1 MPARRSG
8 RWTATAARLALA
20 AALLAVVAPPASAI
34 AGGFRTLVGAPSDDD
49 VAAWAAQPSDASG
62 NPDGRTRFELDA
74 DPGATLTEHVL
85 ITNSS
90 TEERE
95 FAVYGADAFN
105 TSTGG
110 YDVLAA
116 AEVSTDVGS
125 WVSVEAPTVT
135 IPALSTAVVPFTVT
149 VPDAATPGDHP
160 GGVVVSPVRL
170 QEADNGVVV
179 DTRIAVRLAVRVAG
193 EIAPALEVRGLSASF
208 AGSWV
213 PFGSAPATITYEVVN
228 TGNVMVTGEPRI
240 RVTGPF
246 GVTLAEVDADE
257 TRQVLPGDSFTVTTE
272 LADVEPL
279 VLNTAIVDVTMA
291 FAESRVD
298 DDTGTDDAGTDE
310 AGTDD
315 AGTDEAGTE
324 PGADEPADADQV
336 TKGAV
341 DPAPDGVDGGDG
353 GLVSV
358 TDRTTFVAIPWTGL
372 ALVVLLAGGLWYLVR
387 YLRWRRRTGAEAWER
402 MVDEAAQARA
412 GAATPGPVGSALAV
426 AAAAVTLAAAGLVAG
441 APTASAQTPVDD
453 DGGSITVSVPKPSA
467 TATPTPTPTSSSTPR
482 ATTRPPRTSTPTPD
496 PSAPVEEPADDD
508 DAGAPPTVDPPD
520 RDPDLVW
527 SSSERG
533 GLTPLQ
539 WTLAGVAA
547 ASGGGAVGAWL
558 LRRNGGAGA

>member
-8 RWTATAARLALA
+8 HWTATAARLALA
-20 AALLAVVAPPASAI
+20 AALLAVVATPASAI
-34 AGGFRTLVGAPSDDD
+34 AGGVRTLVGTASDDD

-62 NPDGRTRFELDA
+62 TPDGRTRFELDA
-74 DPGATLTEHVL
+74 EPGATLTEHVL

-90 TEERE
+90 TQERE

-179 DTRIAVRLAVRVAG
+179 DTRIAVRIAVRVAG
-193 EIAPALEVRGLSASF
+193 EIDPALEVRGLTASF

-272 LADVEPL
+272 LPDVEPL
-279 VLNTAIVDVTMA
+279 VLNTAVVDVAMA
-291 FAESRVD
+291 FAESRV
-298 DDTGTDDAGTDE
+298 TDD

-315 AGTDEAGTE
+315 AGTEQ
-324 PGADEPADADQV
+324 GADQPADAGQV
-336 TKGAV
+336 TKAAA
-341 DPAPDGVDGGDG
+341 DPGPAAIDGPDGADG

-358 TDRTTFVAIPWTGL
+358 TQRTTFLAVPWTGL
-372 ALVVLLAGGLWYLVR
+372 ALVALLVGGTWYLVR
-387 YLRWRRRTGAEAWER
+387 YLRWRRRAGAEAWER
-402 MVDEAAQARA
+402 MVGDAARPRTD
-412 GAATPGPVGSALAV
+412 AAPGPVGSALAV
-426 AAAAVTLAAAGLVAG
+426 AAAAVTLAGAGLVAG
-441 APTASAQTPVDD
+441 APTASAESPPVDD
-453 DGGSITVSVPKPSA
+453 DGGSITVSVPKPSSTPTPTP
-467 TATPTPTPTSSSTPR
+467 TATPTPTPSSTPR
-482 ATTRPPRTSTPTPD
+482 ATPRPPRGSTPTPEPTA
-496 PSAPVEEPADDD
+496 PSEEPADDD
-508 DAGAPPTVDPPD
+508 DAGAPPTADPPD

-527 SSSERG
+527 SSSETG

-558 LRRNGGAGA
+558 LRRNGGVGA

>member
-1 MPARRSG
+1 MPARRSA

-20 AALLAVVAPPASAI
+20 AALLAVVATPASAI
-34 AGGFRTLVGAPSDDD
+34 TGGVRALVDTAPADD

-62 NPDGRTRFELDA
+62 IPDGRTRFELEA
-74 DPGATLTEHVL
+74 EPGATLTEHVL

-90 TEERE
+90 TQERE

-125 WVSVEAPTVT
+125 WVSVDAPTVT
-135 IPALSTAVVPFTVT
+135 IPALSTAVVPFTVK
-149 VPDAATPGDHP
+149 VPETATPGDHP

-193 EIAPALEVRGLSASF
+193 EIAPALEVRGLTASF

-213 PFGSAPATITYEVVN
+213 PFGSGSATITYEVVN

-279 VLNTAIVDVTMA
+279 VLNTAVVDVTMA
-291 FAESRVD
+291 FAESRVTD
-298 DDTGTDDAGTDE
+298 DAETDAGTDE

-315 AGTDEAGTE
+315 AETE
-324 PGADEPADADQV
+324 PGADEPVDADQV

-341 DPAPDGVDGGDG
+341 EPAPDGLDGADG

-412 GAATPGPVGSALAV
+412 GATTPGPVGSALAV
-426 AAAAVTLAAAGLVAG
+426 AAAAVTLAAAGLVAA
-441 APTASAQTPVDD
+441 APTASAETPVDD

-467 TATPTPTPTSSSTPR
+467 TATPTPTPTPSSTPR

-496 PSAPVEEPADDD
+496 PSTPAEEPGDDD
-508 DAGAPPTVDPPD
+508 DTEVPATVDPPD

>member
-1 MPARRSG
+1 MPARRSA
-8 RWTATAARLALA
+8 RWTAAAARLALA
-20 AALLAVVAPPASAI
+20 AALLAVVATPASAI
-34 AGGFRTLVGAPSDDD
+34 AGVVRALVDTAAADD
-49 VAAWAAQPSDASG
+49 VAAWAAQPSDSSG
-62 NPDGRTRFELDA
+62 NPDGRTRFELEA
-74 DPGATLTEHVL
+74 DPGATLTDHVL

-90 TEERE
+90 TQERE

-149 VPDAATPGDHP
+149 VPGAAVPGDHP
-160 GGVVVSPVRL
+160 GGIVVSPVRV
-170 QEADNGVVV
+170 QEAENGVVV

-193 EIAPALEVRGLSASF
+193 EVAPALEVRGLTGSF

-213 PFGSAPATITYEVVN
+213 PFGSAPATIAYEVVN

-246 GVTLAEVDADE
+246 GVTLAEVDAED

-272 LADVEPL
+272 LPDVEPL
-279 VLNTAIVDVTMA
+279 LLNTAVVDVSMA
-291 FAESRVD
+291 FAPGAAVD
-298 DDTGTDDAGTDE
+298 GATTEAADDAEAALESVAPTADE
-310 AGTDD
+310 VAKPD
-315 AGTDEAGTE
+315 AGA
-324 PGADEPADADQV
+324 ADD
-336 TKGAV
+336 
-341 DPAPDGVDGGDG
+341 

-358 TDRTTFVAIPWTGL
+358 TQRTTFVAVPWTGL
-372 ALVVLLAGGLWYLVR
+372 ALVVLLAWSIWYLVR
-387 YLRWRRRTGAEAWER
+387 YLRWRHRVGTQAWDR
-402 MVDEAAQARA
+402 MVDEAARARS
-412 GAATPGPVGSALAV
+412 GAPAAGPVGSALAV
-426 AAAAVTLAAAGLVAG
+426 AAAALTLTAAGLVAG
-441 APTASAQTPVDD
+441 APPAAAAAPVDD

-467 TATPTPTPTSSSTPR
+467 TPTPTPMPTATSTPR
-482 ATTRPPRTSTPTPD
+482 ATTRPPRTSTPTHE
-496 PSAPVEEPADDD
+496 APTPPAEPTDETALP
-508 DAGAPPTVDPPD
+508 AAADPPD

-527 SSSERG
+527 SARRG
-533 GLTPLQ
+533 GLTPVQ

-558 LRRNGGAGA
+558 LRRNGGAGVGA

>member
-1 MPARRSG
+1 MSRARPRRASLVVL
-8 RWTATAARLALA
+8 AAVLAGLVAPGAALA
-20 AALLAVVAPPASAI
+20 SPLGA
-34 AGGFRTLVGAPSDDD
+34 GAPAVRPALEPADD

-62 NPDGRTRFELDA
+62 NPDGRTRFELEA
-74 DPGATLTEHVL
+74 EPGATLTEHVL

-90 TEERE
+90 TQERE

-125 WVSVEAPTVT
+125 WVSVDAPTVT

-193 EIAPALEVRGLSASF
+193 EVAPALEVRGLTASF
-208 AGSWV
+208 AGTWV

-279 VLNTAIVDVTMA
+279 VLNTAVVDVTMA
-291 FAESRVD
+291 FAESRV
-298 DDTGTDDAGTDE
+298 TDDAQAD

-315 AGTDEAGTE
+315 AGTE
-324 PGADEPADADQV
+324 PGAEQPAEADQV
-336 TKGAV
+336 TKASV
-341 DPAPDGVDGGDG
+341 DPGLDGLDGADG

-412 GAATPGPVGSALAV
+412 TAAPAGPVGSALAV

-441 APTASAQTPVDD
+441 APSASAETPVDD

-467 TATPTPTPTSSSTPR
+467 TATPTPTPTPSSTPR

-496 PSAPVEEPADDD
+496 PSTPADEPADGDD
-508 DAGAPPTVDPPD
+508 TGVPATVDPPD

-527 SSSERG
+527 STGERG

>member
-1 MPARRSG
+1 MPARPSG

-20 AALLAVVAPPASAI
+20 AALLAVVATPASAI
-34 AGGFRTLVGAPSDDD
+34 TGGVRTLVGTASDHD

-62 NPDGRTRFELDA
+62 TPDGRTRFELDA
-74 DPGATLTEHVL
+74 EPGATLTEHVL

-90 TEERE
+90 TQERE

-135 IPALSTAVVPFTVT
+135 VPALSTAVVPFTVT

-193 EIAPALEVRGLSASF
+193 EIAPALEVRGLTASF

-272 LADVEPL
+272 LPDVEPL
-279 VLNTAIVDVTMA
+279 VLNTAVVDVTMA
-291 FAESRVD
+291 FAQSAVA
-298 DDTGTDDAGTDE
+298 DDAPADDASSGD

-315 AGTDEAGTE
+315 AGTE
-324 PGADEPADADQV
+324 PGAEQPADADQV

-341 DPAPDGVDGGDG
+341 DPAPDGVDAADG
-353 GLVSV
+353 GLVSI

-387 YLRWRRRTGAEAWER
+387 YLRWRRRTGAEAWQR
-402 MVDEAAQARA
+402 MVDEAARA
-412 GAATPGPVGSALAV
+412 GAGAAAPGPVGSALAV

-441 APTASAQTPVDD
+441 APSASAETPVDD

-467 TATPTPTPTSSSTPR
+467 TATPTPTPSSTPR

-496 PSAPVEEPADDD
+496 PSTPAEEPADDD
-508 DAGAPPTVDPPD
+508 DTKVPATVDPPD

-558 LRRNGGAGA
+558 LRRNGGVGA